1 MGHADLIQGLDR
13 VKNSFNSYPLDRLAL
28 AGATAAIEDQ
38 PYFEK
43 TRDAV
48 VRTRGVMTTGLEKL
62 GFNVLPSSANFIF
75 AKHPARDGAELAAA
89 LREKKIIVRHFKKER
104 IDQYLR
110 ITVGTDDECSKLL
123 EACKSI
129 LS

>member
-28 AGATAAIEDQ
+28 VGATAAIEDQ

-48 VRTRGVMTTGLEKL
+48 LRTRSVMTEGLSRL
-62 GFNVLPSSANFIF
+62 GFEVIPSAANFIF
-75 AKHPARDGAELAAA
+75 AKHPARDGMSLAAA
-89 LREKKIIVRHFKKER
+89 LREKNIIVRHFKTQR

-110 ITVGTDDECSKLL
+110 ITVGTDDDCSKLL
-123 EACKSI
+123 DACKSI